1 MFILNSKV
9 LELVYMKKKRCSV
22 FLLILCLSFFIAG
35 TNAIA
40 QMQVKAASIQENNQ
54 KKEQNGEVQS
64 FAGEELVE
72 KESGEKTANS
82 EYATYSRKSYTK
94 NLYSG
99 HYGYKQLS
107 LSEQKT
113 VYLLLE
119 EAANNFQNSSV
130 DAITNTN
137 ENGEKSYYA
146 VSVPVNG
153 IISASNVGEAVV
165 CFLYDH
171 PEYFWSKGY
180 SYYVRTE
187 DKMVTKVQLQCQEEY
202 CDGNVRK
209 QMWDKIQDEISG
221 YMQMISGIRT
231 DYEKELLIHDA
242 LADKITYAYISG
254 TKSPETARWAHT
266 IEGVFSDE
274 HYSVVCEG
282 YAKAFQL
289 LLNAAGIENVYVVGK
304 AGGTGHAWN
313 QVKIEGEWYN
323 VDLTWNDTGDNK
335 SHKYFNLPDTSFTIS
350 HKAYASTGSPT
361 VGEWCYSTNVCTATE
376 YSYTNKGDYK
386 KGTTH
391 VLSIEKTKDAD
402 VKVYNQGIEVASGAA
417 VDENTILEVVVMPYN
432 TKDILQVN
440 VNGDSWEEN
449 YEGVVSASGISYKF
463 PMVMDHKI
471 AVHIRVPAQKIKLSK
486 TSLVIDGYGVKKSL
500 TAQILPKATEKKI
513 LWSCSNPKVATVK
526 NGMIQSVSKGSA
538 IITAS
543 AESGTVYARCKVTV
557 KAPSIKITTARS
569 KLKVGK
575 TVQFKASLKGINK
588 TVRWSVSNKRKAT
601 IGSRN
606 GKLKAKKAGTVWI
619 YAKAGN
625 YMAKK
630 KITIVPRHW

>member
-1 MFILNSKV
+1 
-9 LELVYMKKKRCSV
+9 MKKKRCSV
-22 FLLILCLSFFIAG
+22 FVLILCLSFFMVGI
-35 TNAIA
+35 NATA
-40 QMQVKAASIQENNQ
+40 QMQIKATGIQESNQ
-54 KKEQNGEVQS
+54 ENEQNGGVQS

-72 KESGEKTANS
+72 KEDSEKAANFD
-82 EYATYSRKSYTK
+82 YAAYSTKSYTK

-137 ENGEKSYYA
+137 EKGEKSYYA

-153 IISASNVGEAVV
+153 IISASTVGEAVV

-202 CDGNVRK
+202 CNGKIRK
-209 QMWDKIQDEISG
+209 QIWDKMQEEISG

-266 IEGVFSDE
+266 IEGVFSSE

-323 VDLTWNDTGDNK
+323 VDLTWNDTGDKK
-335 SHKYFNLPDTSFTIS
+335 SHKYFNLPDTSFTTS
-350 HKAYASTGSPT
+350 HKAYTSTGSPT
-361 VGEWCYSTNVCTATE
+361 VGEWCYSTNVCTATD

-391 VLSIEKTKDAD
+391 ILSIEKTEDAD

-432 TKDILQVN
+432 TQDILQIN
-440 VNGDSWEEN
+440 VNGQNWEEN
-449 YEGVVSASGISYKF
+449 YEGVVSSSGISYEF

-471 AVHIRVPAQKIKLSK
+471 SVNIRVPAQKIKLSK

-500 TAQILPKATEKKI
+500 TAQILPKATEEKI
-513 LWSCSNPKVATVK
+513 VWSCSNTKVVTIK

-543 AESGTVYARCKVTV
+543 AENGKVYARCKVTV
-557 KAPSIKITTARS
+557 KAPSIKITTSRS

-588 TVRWSVSNKRKAT
+588 KVRWFVSNKRKAT
-601 IGSRN
+601 IGSSN

-630 KITIVPRHW
+630 KVKILPKRL